1 MTKLFEY
8 LREERVVPEGL
19 SKETLLLAPIDFC
32 SMVQRGYITWPLF
45 FDADIDADRL
55 IAALKVLLRKYPC
68 LCGRFCP
75 HENLR
80 FVVEVFIKANKAIER
95 FSRRFAQ
102 RKMTLVGFRLRN

>member
-1 MTKLFEY
+1 MKKLFECI
-8 LREERVVPEGL
+8 REESVVPEGL
-19 SKETLLLAPIDFC
+19 SRETLVLALDDFYSVVEMTC
-32 SMVQRGYITWPLF
+32 FTWPLF
-45 FDADIDADRL
+45 FDVDLDSNRL
-55 IAALKVLLRKYPC
+55 IAALKTLLRKYPC
-68 LCGRFCP
+68 LCGRLCP